1 VGGKGAVEFLEFGF
15 DDLRDCRDI
24 KVIVGKIKQ
33 ALDSLVRRRHP
44 LVTLTKQDFLNSL
57 V

>member
-24 KVIVGKIKQ
+24 KVIVGGNFKI
-33 ALDSLVRRRHP
+33 
-44 LVTLTKQDFLNSL
+44 
-57 V
+57 